1 MNNTEL
7 QARICGVRAADG
19 GAHLL
24 IEVEIWENGERRR
37 ETLTL
42 LTARVEQMPQ
52 IGVLSPEALDGL
64 RQEANVCAAI
74 AAGLRCL
81 GAGGSSG
88 RRLVEKL
95 RTRGFDFDTATAA
108 TEVLAAKG
116 YLREEESALREA
128 ERGMA
133 KLWGDRR
140 ILADLTAKGYSGGA
154 LQYAKARLQAEDR
167 VERCVHLLRKR
178 RIKPPANETEMRKLF
193 AALVRYGY
201 TATEIKQ
208 ALQK

>member
-1 MNNTEL
+1 MNNTEQ

-24 IEVEIWENGERRR
+24 VEVEIWENGERHR

-52 IGVLSPEALDGL
+52 IGALSPEALEGL
-64 RQEANVCAAI
+64 RREANVCAAI
-74 AAGLRCL
+74 GAGLRCL

-95 RTRGFDFDTATAA
+95 RTRGFDLATATAA

-140 ILADLTAKGYSGGA
+140 ILADLTAKGYNGGA
-154 LQYAKARLQAEDR
+154 LQYAKARLQAEDG
-167 VERCVHLLRKR
+167 VERCVRLLRKR
-178 RIKPPANETEMRKLF
+178 RIKPPANEAEARKLF

-201 TATEIKQ
+201 TSTEIKQ